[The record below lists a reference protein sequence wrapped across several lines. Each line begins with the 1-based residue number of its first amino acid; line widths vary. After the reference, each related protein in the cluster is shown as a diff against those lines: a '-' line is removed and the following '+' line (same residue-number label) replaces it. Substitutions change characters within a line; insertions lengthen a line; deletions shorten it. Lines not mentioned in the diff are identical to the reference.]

1 MDTCPAELY
10 GDVRDN
16 QEQQEGLSQASR
28 TQDSRP
34 TTKLQITISKR
45 GCRWHNS
52 CCLLMEIR
60 PAAET
65 GKGDKLANPGWNARL
80 QFGDVGSRNGDAGQQ
95 VVGQDPI
102 DCVGLSPHLLIS
114 EFTRDLLNRLYWSR
128 TPNINCDQTKYAG
141 SSNLVENLF

>member
-1 MDTCPAELY
+1 MSTVDTCPAELY

-65 GKGDKLANPGWNARL
+65 GKGDKLANPGWNAQL
-80 QFGDVGSRNGDAGQQ
+80 QLGPVRGCWQEEWRRPTGGQENP
-95 VVGQDPI
+95 VLLICCPI
-102 DCVGLSPHLLIS
+102 DCVGRRIS
-114 EFTRDLLNRLYWSR
+114 
-128 TPNINCDQTKYAG
+128 
-141 SSNLVENLF
+141 